1 MVAAAAAEDDTMPE
15 VIPISHHAQ
24 VRSRQRGIPLG
35 AIEVI
40 LDFGREA
47 QSFDSCE
54 IVFMDKEARR
64 RAREAL
70 GRIAYAKIEPRLNA
84 AIVIG
89 KRGGVVT
96 CMHRKSR
103 IYRAA

>member
-1 MVAAAAAEDDTMPE
+1 MPE
-15 VIPISHHAQ
+15 MMIPMSHHAQ
-24 VRSRQRGIPLG
+24 VRSRQRGITRD

-40 LDFGREA
+40 LDFGQEVP
-47 QSFDSCE
+47 SFGSCE
-54 IVFMDKEARR
+54 VVFMDKEARR

-70 GRIAYAKIEPRLNA
+70 GRAAYAQIEARLDA

-89 KRGGVVT
+89 KHGGVVT
-96 CMHRKSR
+96 CMHRRSR

>member
-1 MVAAAAAEDDTMPE
+1 MPE
-15 VIPISHHAQ
+15 MIPMSRTAEA
-24 VRSRQRGIPLG
+24 RSRQRGIPRD

-47 QSFDSCE
+47 PSFDNRQV
-54 IVFMDKEARR
+54 VFMDKGARR

-70 GRIAYAKIEPRLNA
+70 GRTAYAQIEARLDA
-84 AIVIG
+84 AVVIG
-89 KRGGVVT
+89 DRGSVIT
-96 CMHRKSR
+96 CMHRKGR